1 MPSRSLF
8 AKRSS
13 TRSPR
18 VVAPGLVAAAL
29 VATAVGIAGLVISS
43 HVLTGL
49 GLFAAL
55 LLAGVLATTLF
66 VSERRRHGAAEGE
79 LQAHATF
86 LEALVESIGR
96 VSATLDPSEI
106 LDRTC
111 TEAERLFAADS
122 VELRH
127 GASGE
132 ARIREGGM
140 DAPLAVRGDSIG
152 VLEID
157 SRVPFGRDDL
167 VRATV
172 LADFASRAFE
182 NARLVEDAR
191 DREAERERLTDRL
204 ISAEQDERR
213 RLSVWLHDGPL
224 STMSGVALMHDA
236 ALAAIE
242 DGRLDDA
249 AKVVA
254 TALDR
259 ERETIRTLRD
269 LSHALEPLVLRD
281 QGFAAAVGAVAEQA
295 ERGNRI
301 AVSVDASA
309 GERLAE
315 KTQIE
320 LYQVIREAM
329 AQAVRRR
336 PGRIELSLREGEGG
350 EFELLVVDDGVEEK
364 RRASIEAIEERARVL
379 NARFAFDQLPEGGTR
394 VQVVLPA
401 YVAAAGESAL

>member
-55 LLAGVLATTLF
+55 LLVGVLATTLF

-172 LADFASRAFE
+172 LADFASRACE

-191 DREAERERLTDRL
+191 DREDERE
-204 ISAEQDERR
+204 